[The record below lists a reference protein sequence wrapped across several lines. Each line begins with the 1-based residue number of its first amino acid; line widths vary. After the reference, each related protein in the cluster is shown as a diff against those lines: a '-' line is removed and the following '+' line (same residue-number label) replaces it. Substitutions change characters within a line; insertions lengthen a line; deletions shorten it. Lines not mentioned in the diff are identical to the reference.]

1 MLYFDRCETNSL
13 VDKVATTLNAI
24 HNGKLLNMKILDFV
38 TPSRKKVVD
47 KISWMFGGR
56 SSRMIGLM
64 NGIIE
69 NKLADNSLKEI
80 KEDIWFSLPTK

>member
-24 HNGKLLNMKILDFV
+24 HNGKLLNTKILDFV
-38 TPSRKKVVD
+38 TPSRKEVVD
-47 KISWMFGGR
+47 KNSWMFGGR

-64 NGIIE
+64 TGVIE

-80 KEDIWFSLPTK
+80 KEDIWFSLLTK